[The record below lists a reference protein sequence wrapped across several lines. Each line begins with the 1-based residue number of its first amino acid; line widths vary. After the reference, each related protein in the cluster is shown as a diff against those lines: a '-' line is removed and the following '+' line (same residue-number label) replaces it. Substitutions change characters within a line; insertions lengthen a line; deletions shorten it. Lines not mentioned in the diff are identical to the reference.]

1 MQAFKPSSAVA
12 RYFDLAI
19 LRGVGQIMFQ
29 GHAGTGVCFLAGIAL
44 ASPIMLLGAVLGA
57 LIGPMTARVAGFDK
71 DQIEQGLFGFN
82 STLVGLATLFFLK
95 PAGLTFTLLVL
106 GCIASTFITW
116 LAMRFLP
123 FPAYTG
129 PFVVSTWILLVIAH
143 AIAGNSLDVSPA
155 SEAVAP
161 GGFIEQVLRG
171 EAEVML
177 GANVVTG
184 ILFLVGIALSD
195 VWHAGMA
202 LLGSIVG
209 TAMADYHGD
218 PTQAISIGIY
228 GYNAALAAMA
238 MFLKRKSLTLPIL
251 AALIATGM
259 TEFFPKSLGVPAL
272 TGPFVAASW
281 LMLAVIWLEDRLFG
295 EARWFSRP

>member
-1 MQAFKPSSAVA
+1 MQSLKPSLASA
-12 RYFDLAI
+12 RFLDLAV

-29 GHAGTGVCFLAGIAL
+29 GHAGTGLCFLAGIAL
-44 ASPIMLLGAVLGA
+44 ASPMMFLGAVLGA
-57 LIGPMTARVAGFDK
+57 LIGPITARLAGCDK
-71 DQIEQGLFGFN
+71 DQIDQGMYGFN

-95 PAGLTFTLLVL
+95 PAALTFVLLIL
-106 GCIASTFITW
+106 GCIAATFITW
-116 LAMRFLP
+116 LGMKYLP

-129 PFVVSTWILLVIAH
+129 PFVVTTWALLVIAH
-143 AIAGNSLDVSPA
+143 AMAGTSLDAPPA
-155 SEAVAP
+155 PEAVAP
-161 GGFIEQVLRG
+161 GGFIEEVLRG

-202 LLGSIVG
+202 LLGSVVG

-251 AALIATGM
+251 AALLATGM
-259 TEFFPKSLGVPAL
+259 TEFFPKALGVPAL

-281 LMLAVIWLEDRLFG
+281 LMLAVIWAEDRLFG
-295 EARWFSRP
+295 ERR

>member
-1 MQAFKPSSAVA
+1 MKISKPFANA
-12 RYFDLAI
+12 AGLLDLAI
-19 LRGVGQIMFQ
+19 LRGVGQVMFQ
-29 GHAGTGVCFLAGIAL
+29 GHAGTGLLFLVGIAL
-44 ASPIMLLGAVLGA
+44 ASPLMLLGAVLGA
-57 LIGPMTARVAGFDK
+57 LIGPITARVAGFDK
-71 DQIEQGLFGFN
+71 GQIDQGLYGFN
-82 STLVGLATLFFLK
+82 STLVGLAMLFFLK
-95 PAGLTFTLLVL
+95 PAVLTFVLLIA
-106 GCIASTFITW
+106 GCIATTFITW
-116 LAMRFLP
+116 AAMRFLP
-123 FPAYTG
+123 FPAYTA
-129 PFVVSTWILLVIAH
+129 PFVVTTWVLLLIAH
-143 AIAGNSLDVSPA
+143 AMAGDSLNVPA
-155 SEAVAP
+155 SPGAVEP

-218 PTQAISIGIY
+218 PAQAISIGIY

-272 TGPFVAASW
+272 TAPFVAASW
-281 LMLAVIWLEDRLFG
+281 LMLAVIWLEGRLFG
-295 EARWFSRP
+295 ERP

>member
-1 MQAFKPSSAVA
+1 MQSIKPLPAVA
-12 RYFDLAI
+12 RFLDPAI

-29 GHAGTGVCFLAGIAL
+29 GHAGTGLCFLAGIAL
-44 ASPIMLLGAVLGA
+44 ASPLMLLGAVLGA
-57 LIGPMTARVAGFDK
+57 LIGPLTARLAGFDE

-95 PAGLTFTLLVL
+95 PAVLTFVLLVL
-106 GCIASTFITW
+106 GCVASTFVTR
-116 LAMRFLP
+116 LGMRFLP

-129 PFVVSTWILLVIAH
+129 PFVVTTWVLLVIAH
-143 AIAGNSLDVSPA
+143 AMAGSSLNVPPA
-155 SEAVAP
+155 PEAVAP
-161 GGFIEQVLRG
+161 GGFIEEVLRG

-184 ILFLVGIALSD
+184 ILFIVGIALSD
-195 VWHAGMA
+195 FWHAVMA
-202 LLGSIVG
+202 LLGSVVG

-218 PTQAISIGIY
+218 PMQAISIGIY

-238 MFLKRKSLTLPIL
+238 MFLKRKSLALPIL
-251 AALIATGM
+251 GALLATGM
-259 TEFFPKSLGVPAL
+259 TEFFPKALGVPAL

-281 LMLAVIWLEDRLFG
+281 FMLAVIWLEDRLFG
-295 EARWFSRP
+295 EPR